1 MRYCG
6 QTGFSRRDGSLPA
19 VTTNTTRIFLARLAG
34 LGVFDPRGD
43 QVGKVRDAVVVLRIG
58 DNPPRLTGLVVEV
71 PPRRRIFVPMTKVT
85 AIDAGQVIVTGT
97 VNLRRFE
104 QRRNE
109 SLATAEL
116 LDRSLTLRETGE
128 KVRVVDIGVAHTRS
142 REWLVDSFFVRRGAT
157 GLRRRS
163 ERFMV
168 DWPEVTGLSLAETAQ
183 PAEQLLATI
192 DSLRPA
198 DVASLLHNL
207 VPKRRLEVA
216 RELDDERLADVLE
229 ELIEEDRVEI
239 MQALDL
245 ERAADVLEEMDP
257 GDAAD
262 LISELPPE
270 KAEFLLDEMEP
281 DEAEDI
287 RRLLTYDDFS
297 AGGMMTSE
305 PVILPPDAAVA
316 EALASIRNPDLP
328 PALAAQVYV
337 CRAPTETPTGKFL
350 GTCHFQRLL
359 REPPSTLISSLIDT
373 TVDPVRPD
381 TPLGEVTRNFAA
393 YNLVAVPV
401 VDEDDHLLGAV
412 TIDDVVDHMLPA
424 NWREDAAR
432 EDVHDE

>member
-1 MRYCG
+1 M
-6 QTGFSRRDGSLPA
+6 TTSR
-19 VTTNTTRIFLARLAG
+19 VFLARLAG
-34 LGVFDPRGD
+34 LGVFDTQGD

-85 AIDAGQVIVTGT
+85 AIDAGQVVVTGT

-116 LDRSLTLRETGE
+116 LDRSITSRSSGE
-128 KVRVVDIGVAHTRS
+128 HVRVVDIGVMQTKS
-142 REWLVDSFFVRRGAT
+142 REWLVDSLFVKRGAT

-168 DWPEVTGLSLAETAQ
+168 DWSDVSGLSLPETAQ
-183 PAEQLLATI
+183 PAEQLLASI
-192 DSLRPA
+192 DTLRPA

-229 ELIEEDRVEI
+229 ELIDEDRVEI
-239 MQALDL
+239 MQALDR

-262 LISELPPE
+262 LISELPPDQ
-270 KAEFLLDEMEP
+270 AEYLLEEMEP
-281 DEAEDI
+281 EEAEDI
-287 RRLLTYDDFS
+287 RRLLAYDDFS

-305 PVILPPDAAVA
+305 PVVLPPDAAVA

-328 PALAAQVYV
+328 PALAAQVFI
-337 CRAPTETPTGKFL
+337 CRPPSETPTGKYL

-359 REPPSTLISSLIDT
+359 REPPSTLVSSLVDT
-373 TVDPVRPD
+373 SIDPVRPD

-393 YNLVAVPV
+393 YNLVALPV
-401 VDEDDHLLGAV
+401 VDEDDRLLGAV
-412 TIDDVVDHMLPA
+412 TIDDVVDHMLPPG
-424 NWREDAAR
+424 WRED
-432 EDVHDE
+432 VSNG

>member
-1 MRYCG
+1 M
-6 QTGFSRRDGSLPA
+6 TANTSR
-19 VTTNTTRIFLARLAG
+19 VFLARLAG

-116 LDRSLTLRETGE
+116 LDHSITLRESGE
-128 KVRVVDIGVAHTRS
+128 QVRVVDIGVTTSRS
-142 REWLVDSFFVRRGAT
+142 REWLVDSLFVRRPGT

-168 DWPEVTGLSLAETAQ
+168 EWPDVTGLSLPETAQ
-183 PAEQLLATI
+183 PAEQLLASI

-198 DVASLLHNL
+198 DVASLLHTL
-207 VPKRRLEVA
+207 VPKR
-216 RELDDERLADVLE
+216 
-229 ELIEEDRVEI
+229 
-239 MQALDL
+239 
-245 ERAADVLEEMDP
+245 
-257 GDAAD
+257 
-262 LISELPPE
+262 PPDQ
-270 KAEFLLDEMEP
+270 AEFLLEEMEP
-281 DEAEDI
+281 GEAEGI
-287 RRLLTYDDFS
+287 RRLMTYDQFS

-316 EALASIRNPDLP
+316 EALASIRQADLP

-337 CRAPTETPTGKFL
+337 CRPPTETPTGKYL

-359 REPPSTLISSLIDT
+359 REPPATLISSLLDT
-373 TVDPVRPD
+373 SVDPVRPD
-381 TPLGEVTRNFAA
+381 TPLADVTRDFAA

-401 VDEDDHLLGAV
+401 VDEDNHLVGAV

-424 NWREDAAR
+424 DWREQVEPSTPGASDG
-432 EDVHDE
+432 

>member
-1 MRYCG
+1 M
-6 QTGFSRRDGSLPA
+6 
-19 VTTNTTRIFLARLAG
+19 TTNTSRVFLARLAG

-116 LDRSLTLRETGE
+116 LDHSITLRESGE
-128 KVRVVDIGVAHTRS
+128 QVRVVDIGVTTTRS
-142 REWLVDSFFVRRGAT
+142 REWLVDSLFVRRPGT

-168 DWPEVTGLSLAETAQ
+168 EWPDVTGLSLPETAQ
-183 PAEQLLATI
+183 PAEQLLASI

-198 DVASLLHNL
+198 DVASLLHTL

-229 ELIEEDRVEI
+229 ELVDDDRVEI
-239 MQALDL
+239 MQALDR

-262 LISELPPE
+262 LISELPPDQ
-270 KAEFLLDEMEP
+270 AEFLLEEMEP
-281 DEAEDI
+281 GEAEGI
-287 RRLLTYDDFS
+287 RRLMTYDQFS

-316 EALASIRNPDLP
+316 EALASIRQADLP

-337 CRAPTETPTGKFL
+337 CRPPTETPTGKYL

-359 REPPSTLISSLIDT
+359 REPPSTLISSLLDT
-373 TVDPVRPD
+373 SVDPVRPD
-381 TPLGEVTRNFAA
+381 TPLADVTRDFAA

-401 VDEDDHLLGAV
+401 VDEDNHLVGAV
-412 TIDDVVDHMLPA
+412 TIDDVVDHMLPT
-424 NWREDAAR
+424 NWREQVGPDRVETTADTNVGPSSPGAS
-432 EDVHDE
+432 DG

>member
-1 MRYCG
+1 M
-6 QTGFSRRDGSLPA
+6 RDGSLPG
-19 VTTNTTRIFLARLAG
+19 VTMTTTRVFLARLAG
-34 LGVFDPRGD
+34 LGVFDTQGD

-85 AIDAGQVIVTGT
+85 AIDAGQVVVTGT

-116 LDRSLTLRETGE
+116 LDRSITLRSSGE
-128 KVRVVDIGVAHTRS
+128 RVRVVDIGVMQTKS
-142 REWLVDSFFVRRGAT
+142 REWLVDSLFVKRGAS

-168 DWPEVTGLSLAETAQ
+168 EWPDVSGLSLPETAQ
-183 PAEQLLATI
+183 PAEQLLASI
-192 DSLRPA
+192 DTLRPA

-239 MQALDL
+239 MQALDR

-262 LISELPPE
+262 LISELPPDQ
-270 KAEFLLDEMEP
+270 AEYLLEEMEP

-287 RRLLTYDDFS
+287 RRLLAYDDFS

-305 PVILPPDAAVA
+305 PVVLPPDAAVA

-328 PALAAQVYV
+328 PALAAQVFI
-337 CRAPTETPTGKFL
+337 CRPPSETPTGKYL

-359 REPPSTLISSLIDT
+359 REPPSTLVSSLVDT
-373 TVDPVRPD
+373 SIDPVRPD

-393 YNLVAVPV
+393 YNLVALPV
-401 VDEDDHLLGAV
+401 VDEDDRLLGAV
-412 TIDDVVDHMLPA
+412 TIDDVVDHMLPPG
-424 NWREDAAR
+424 WRED
-432 EDVHDE
+432 VSNG